1 MKAMKQTPILITVRE
16 SGAPTL
22 ERFPDGFPVDGDALH
37 RGATLKKRAQDLIVS
52 DPDLLAAAKSWL
64 GVGTTMIPR
73 EEELTPAQVARLVD
87 QLYSGGAPRFVTY
100 APGRTAAAA

>member
-16 SGAPTL
+16 DGAPVL
-22 ERFPDGFPVDGDALH
+22 ERYPDGFPVDGDALH
-37 RGATLKKRAQDLIVS
+37 GATLKKRAKELMIA
-52 DPDLLAAAKSWL
+52 DPELLAAAKSWL

-73 EEELTPAQVARLVD
+73 EEELTSAQVARLVD
-87 QLYSGGAPRFVTY
+87 QLYSGRAPRFVAY